1 MMRFLK
7 PLVQLSLG
15 AEPSLY
21 RDRRSPEI

>member
-7 PLVQLSLG
+7 PLVQESLG
-15 AEPSLY
+15 AELSLY